1 MDQKFG
7 QQFQEICHQTKQKMN
22 VLIHHTNRLFLY
34 HVNQSQCQR
43 FDGSMES
50 KEYDQLKE
58 VAHLLVYYSI
68 KHQNKYQKLSDLPIC
83 ILEKNNLNDYVKYLE
98 FPMEK
103 LMKLSSEIYL
113 EQLHLL
119 TQNIKNQ
126 EFGGVW
132 PDNLLILVVGSFSP
146 RFGHPAMQYFSRL
159 CNQSL
164 ETLKN
169 VSEYSDIHFDPS
181 KENKK
186 RWVYYLE
193 NNFNSSPGLDQI
205 RDLGIRQ
212 YVEKELYQQYQSMQ
226 YDILSRNSQNYL
238 KDKCQK

>member
-1 MDQKFG
+1 
-7 QQFQEICHQTKQKMN
+7 
-22 VLIHHTNRLFLY
+22 
-34 HVNQSQCQR
+34 
-43 FDGSMES
+43 
-50 KEYDQLKE
+50 
-58 VAHLLVYYSI
+58 
-68 KHQNKYQKLSDLPIC
+68 
-83 ILEKNNLNDYVKYLE
+83 
-98 FPMEK
+98 
-103 LMKLSSEIYL
+103 
-113 EQLHLL
+113 
-119 TQNIKNQ
+119 
-126 EFGGVW
+126 
-132 PDNLLILVVGSFSP
+132 
-146 RFGHPAMQYFSRL
+146 MQYFSRL